1 MGQSAPQVDD
11 AISALCDDD
20 TARLKNAS
28 DRDFKEF
35 ARDSGE
41 IVKRFLAQLDKK

>member
-1 MGQSAPQVDD
+1 MGQSPLQVDD
-11 AISALCDDD
+11 ALAALCDDD

-28 DRDFKEF
+28 DGEFKEF

-41 IVKRFLAQLDKK
+41 IVKRFLAQLDRK